1 MQQEYDK
8 YFKHLRMHPR
18 QLVGMEV
25 PAVGREGMERLRD
38 AADAKDWQDAVKHSL
53 AEEVSSRVEERR
65 EELKPIFETVHSTID
80 LFRNN
85 ADLLPKSKQF
95 DKELADRFAKIGGE
109 YKNVVNG
116 RFIGYTVPMQPI
128 INQLRS
134 QLAAE
139 RAAKAAPPAPP
150 APTPQQQRA
159 AEQPRTPQGTW
170 TGPQAGIT
178 SKAGRSGAGSDDPA
192 AGLMDAFL
200 RQNGIRI

>member
-1 MQQEYDK
+1 MQQEYTK
-8 YFKHLRMHPR
+8 YFDHLRKHPR

-25 PAVGREGMERLRD
+25 PSVGREGTERLRD
-38 AADAKDWQDAVKHSL
+38 AADAKDWQDAVKHEL
-53 AEEVSSRVEERR
+53 AAEVETRVESRR
-65 EELKPIFETVHSTID
+65 EELKPVFETVHSTIELFQNNID
-80 LFRNN
+80 LI
-85 ADLLPKSKQF
+85 PKAKQF
-95 DKELADRFAKIGGE
+95 DRELADRFAKMAGE
-109 YKNVVNG
+109 YKQVVNG

-139 RAAKAAPPAPP
+139 RAAKATPPAPP

-178 SKAGRSGAGSDDPA
+178 SKAGHSGAGSDDPA